1 MIMRIQIC
9 VSILKYTKKEKPYVN
24 FYNKIILNN
33 NLSSDQQYKE
43 KMLINFDHINIRTL
57 MTVTLAIS
65 IHE

>member
-1 MIMRIQIC
+1 MRIQIC
-9 VSILKYTKKEKPYVN
+9 VSILKYTKKKETIYVN

-43 KMLINFDHINIRTL
+43 MMLINFDHINIRTL